1 MELIDAIKK
10 INESAL
16 TLENRSKT
24 CPYFSP
30 TLCDGSVKCRLYSDG
45 VACVTAAQDNR
56 KLANWLSDYDRML
69 RKEIEFRPKVLYAI
83 EDTTTHKIIFNA
95 RGGCYSILVML
106 KRSSKNSAIK
116 NIRLLTINLKNKDN
130 DYEDYIRYRR

>member
-24 CPYFSP
+24 CPYFSQ

-69 RKEIEFRPKVLYAI
+69 RKEIEFHPKVLYAI

-95 RGGCYSILVML
+95 RGGCYKHFGDVEKKLEKLGDKKYKIVNYKL
-106 KRSSKNSAIK
+106 
-116 NIRLLTINLKNKDN
+116 
-130 DYEDYIRYRR
+130 EE